1 MTQPWDRILG
11 ANDDIRVGV
20 VGFRSRGKSHITG
33 FGNLAGV
40 RLTALCDVDL
50 EVLEQGVEKYSQPG
64 QKLKAYSD
72 YRRMLEDKDIDLISI
87 ATPNHTHAL
96 IMPCIVC

>member
-1 MTQPWDRILG
+1 MHRRQFIRSGSALGVSLAMTRSWDRILG

-33 FGNLAGV
+33 FGNLRGV

-50 EVLEQGVEKYSQPG
+50 EVLEQGVEKYS
-64 QKLKAYSD
+64 
-72 YRRMLEDKDIDLISI
+72 
-87 ATPNHTHAL
+87 
-96 IMPCIVC
+96 

>member
-1 MTQPWDRILG
+1 M
-11 ANDDIRVGV
+11 
-20 VGFRSRGKSHITG
+20 
-33 FGNLAGV
+33 
-40 RLTALCDVDL
+40 DL

-96 IMPCIVC
+96 ISVAAIQAGKDVYVEKPVSHNPWEGSR